1 MRTLVDE
8 NGQKTE
14 KAQLVMH
21 VTSKDHR
28 MNVTDSEMENI
39 IKAKVKIAALTWFR
53 SIDADPF
60 DEEVKNQATQ
70 VLAEDIFPGLERDQP
85 ALNTTV

>member
-1 MRTLVDE
+1 MKA
-8 NGQKTE
+8 GKKIE

-39 IKAKVKIAALTWFR
+39 IKARVRIGALTWFHP
-53 SIDADPF
+53 IVTGPF
-60 DEEVKNQATQ
+60 DEEVNSQAT
-70 VLAEDIFPGLERDQP
+70 
-85 ALNTTV
+85 